1 VRLDPT
7 STALIVLLTCLAF
20 GLGLMAMSRRH
31 APERALPLQVWARAL
46 WLAPLGWMLLEL
58 SRQYGPAWLAI
69 PAKMLVMAGFV
80 MLWRA
85 LRAFDGLALGTL
97 QLLAP
102 VAIVGIAS
110 TFWLLA
116 WPQQPMGARIL
127 LLLCAG
133 YAFAGARRALSA
145 SHRAS
150 STHTALVGVPLTATA
165 LLLALRAVLQTLP
178 EGWLLNAWISEPLT
192 HSLVVGCALIAPAVA
207 TLGFA
212 LMDSERTLRDLRQ
225 QAETD
230 ALTGLLN
237 RRAFALHSEPRLAGC
252 KRQGLACALL
262 VLDIDHFKRVNDEFG
277 HDTGDRALRLVAAS
291 MAAQLPP
298 SALLAR
304 IGGEEF
310 AVLLPG
316 NDVVDAQAIAERLRG
331 AVRATPL
338 PVHGQSLSLSLS
350 VGIAALGDSSDDLS
364 LLLRRA
370 DQAMYSAKRD
380 GRDRVRLHAV
390 A

>member
-1 VRLDPT
+1 MRLDPT

-31 APERALPLQVWARAL
+31 APDRALPLQIWARAL

-58 SRQYGPAWLAI
+58 SRQYGPVWLAI

-85 LRAFDGLALGTL
+85 LRAFDGLALKAL
-97 QLLAP
+97 QLALP
-102 VAIVGIAS
+102 VAIVGGAS
-110 TFWLLA
+110 VLWLLI
-116 WPQQPMGARIL
+116 WPERPMGARIL

-133 YAFAGARRALSA
+133 YAFAAARRALTLG
-145 SHRAS
+145 RKAS
-150 STHTALVGVPLTATA
+150 STHSALVGVPLMATA
-165 LLLALRAVLQTLP
+165 ALLSLRAALQALP
-178 EGWLLNAWISEPLT
+178 EGWLLQAWISEPLT

-230 ALTGLLN
+230 GLTGLFN
-237 RRAFALHSEPRLAGC
+237 RRAFAHHSEQKLADC
-252 KRQGLACALL
+252 KRQGLACTLL

-277 HDTGDRALRLVAAS
+277 HDTGDRALRHAAES
-291 MAAQLPP
+291 MARQLPS
-298 SALLAR
+298 SAVLAR

-316 NDVVDAQAIAERLRG
+316 DDAARAEVTAEALRR
-331 AVRATPL
+331 AVRETPL
-338 PVHGQSLSLSLS
+338 TVNGSPLALSLS
-350 VGIAALGDSSDDLS
+350 VGIATLGDSSDDLS

-390 A
+390 V